1 MSATHLSSP
10 APNQSYLSTAT
21 YEKTDPAGVE
31 RQIRLL
37 IFCLC
42 VTIAAATFVGGVYS
56 LLSLLRM
63 RRKTS
68 LCLIVASMS
77 VDDLLSVVP
86 LSLFML
92 LQWETDGGGGSSSL
106 CTLSGLLYVF
116 QGVSSN
122 MKACLIA
129 AYTFYVT
136 KRFGVLQSVRRPL
149 RVMWAIAGVWAVSLG
164 VSVLPLCGWGSFT
177 PASLGC
183 FPESDSFYILLLF
196 SLYSL
201 CFCGLLFFF
210 IPLTYQLLCSREP
223 QRTLL
228 YPSCLEMAR
237 GLSGSAPLCDLQSFS
252 RDSLNKSFGAYNE
265 LSPSSCG
272 TELREKEHSC
282 LSPVSVNGQRTAAVE
297 DTPVVFAQKRF
308 SMILAVVRVIL
319 WMPMMT
325 LVLVRHALNA
335 RSSSLETLSFFLT
348 LLAPAVTPLFVLS
361 ERWIHMPCGCFIN
374 CKRDPAQE
382 PSVMKRRFE
391 FNLSFQQGY
400 GVYKLSHASMSH
412 NSPPLEK
419 PAYHSLFNCDFP
431 NTRLDALESG
441 GLSSLGPDFDFST
454 TCPVDSS
461 SHADLLLE
469 AVAGG
474 GEALAD
480 CPSLP
485 RENHGD
491 DGDFRCVPSLPSHHR
506 EQDHN
511 LADTSSVF
519 EGTERRLSHEE
530 CRKIELT
537 DWEWC
542 RSKSERTP
550 RQRSSGGLSIPLCAF
565 QGTVSLQAPTGK
577 TLSLSTY
584 EVSSDGLKISPNNA
598 KKVEVYRSKSVG
610 HEPSA
615 DDPASGGQAGD
626 VNVSSVGMGME
637 IGMGMGIGA
646 GVGDTNVKIHLEVLE
661 ICDNEEA
668 MDSVSI
674 ISNIS
679 QSSTHARSPSLR
691 YSRREN
697 RFVSCDLGETASY
710 SLLIPSGG
718 NPEAETINITIPDTV
733 EAHRQNSRRQT
744 QESSGYR
751 EEIQLLNEAYRKQAG
766 EREE

>member
-1 MSATHLSSP
+1 MSTTHLSSP

-21 YEKTDPAGVE
+21 YEKTDPSEVK

-37 IFCLC
+37 LFGLC
-42 VTIAAATFVGGVYS
+42 VIIAAATFVGGVYS
-56 LLSLLRM
+56 LLSLIRM

-92 LQWETDGGGGSSSL
+92 LQWEADGGGGSGSL
-106 CTLSGLLYVF
+106 CTSSGLLYVF

-149 RVMWAIAGVWAVSLG
+149 RVIWAIVGVWAVSLA

-177 PASLGC
+177 PAFLGC
-183 FPESDSFYILLLF
+183 FPESDSFYTILLF
-196 SLYSL
+196 SLYSM

-210 IPLTYQLLCSREP
+210 IPLTYQLLCSRES

-228 YPSCLEMAR
+228 YPSYLEMAR
-237 GLSGSAPLCDLQSFS
+237 GLSGSVALCDLPSFS
-252 RDSLNKSFGAYNE
+252 RDSLDKSFGAYNE
-265 LSPSSCG
+265 LSPSSFG
-272 TELREKEHSC
+272 TELKEKEDSGV
-282 LSPVSVNGQRTAAVE
+282 SPVSVRGQRMAAVG

-325 LVLVRHALNA
+325 LVLVRHAVNA

-374 CKRDPAQE
+374 CKRDPMQE
-382 PSVMKRRFE
+382 PSVMKRKFE
-391 FNLSFQQGY
+391 FSLSFQQGY
-400 GVYKLSHASMSH
+400 GVYKLSHAAMSH

-419 PAYHSLFNCDFP
+419 PAYHNLFNCDFT

-441 GLSSLGPDFDFST
+441 GLSSLGPDFAFST
-454 TCPVDSS
+454 TCPVDSAS
-461 SHADLLLE
+461 RADLLLE

-480 CPSLP
+480 CSTLP
-485 RENHGD
+485 HENHRDGD
-491 DGDFRCVPSLPSHHR
+491 DFCRVPSLPSHHQ
-506 EQDHN
+506 EHDPN
-511 LADTSSVF
+511 LTDTSSVF
-519 EGTERRLSHEE
+519 EGPERRLSHEE

-550 RQRSSGGLSIPLCAF
+550 RQRSSGGLAIPLCAF
-565 QGTVSLQAPTGK
+565 QGTVSLQSPITGK

-584 EVSSDGLKISPNNA
+584 EVSSDGLKISNNA

-615 DDPASGGQAGD
+615 DEPASGGQAGE

-637 IGMGMGIGA
+637 IGLELGVGA
-646 GVGDTNVKIHLEVLE
+646 RVGDTNVKIHLEVLE

-679 QSSTHARSPSLR
+679 QSSTHTRSPSLR

-710 SLLIPSGG
+710 SLLIPNSG
-718 NPEAETINITIPDTV
+718 NQEAETINITIPDTV

-766 EREE
+766 EKEG